1 MFWSEDDKKV
11 PKIDEKIREKSKA
24 KELFLK
30 LLILFSVVI
39 FFFFCFKDK
48 YNAKGSWKEFHT
60 KELKNILFFF
70 CFCYRGFYCLFVGAD
85 DASKYVATRFTIS
98 RESLKSAECR
108 ASTI

>member
-39 FFFFCFKDK
+39 FFFF
-48 YNAKGSWKEFHT
+48 
-60 KELKNILFFF
+60 
-70 CFCYRGFYCLFVGAD
+70 
-85 DASKYVATRFTIS
+85 ASKINITPKVREKNFTQ
-98 RESLKSAECR
+98 KN
-108 ASTI
+108 